1 MLMGRFLL
9 QIYIFPRH
17 KQNIC
22 CFLFT
27 FTYGL
32 LFKIRYKYSGQCI
45 FVNTD
50 KLFIYIDCIMVSQ
63 Y

>member
-17 KQNIC
+17 EQNIC
-22 CFLFT
+22 CFFFA

-32 LFKIRYKYSGQCI
+32 LLKTNAGNHNNMYLWRFFGTDIIRPQ
-45 FVNTD
+45 
-50 KLFIYIDCIMVSQ
+50 
-63 Y
+63 